1 MLREYLVDLKSIEV
15 QGWLDWFATNK
26 DAFEAIEVILGI
38 LGILLIA
45 PIIWGIK
52 QFLKW
57 MRSPAPI
64 SKEET
69 PEATKTDNSQ
79 TQNFANQSGG
89 NAAGRDVNIIHNHTN
104 GEDQERYRQSVERQ
118 INDLTNRLERANQ
131 DKGALDADK
140 RRLQNEINDLRAKTF
155 DIEASY
161 NAAKDRAD
169 NLAAQLTSLS
179 NQVDSEQLAQARG
192 LLAEF
197 DFDGAEKILTQIV
210 NDQELNVRQSAA
222 AFYGL
227 GEIAEERVNWQD
239 ALEHYQRAYGQDPTL
254 EHQKACAR
262 LCWRMGRWKEALS
275 LYKDILKLT
284 EAEHGTSG
292 NEYATSLNNLAVI
305 YDDTGRYED
314 AERLHDEALSIRRRL
329 LGADHPDTALSLNN
343 LAGLYYAQR
352 RYEDAEPLFEE
363 ALSIT
368 RSVLGED
375 HPDTGQS
382 LNNLAELYRS
392 QGRYAEAAPLYKE
405 AVEIME
411 RVLGAEHPNTK
422 MMRENYEVLLAEMKE
437 EGAE

>member
-1 MLREYLVDLKSIEV
+1 MDLKSIDV
-15 QGWLDWFATNK
+15 QGWLDWFAANK
-26 DAFEAIEVILGI
+26 DAFEAIDVILGI
-38 LGILLIA
+38 FVILLIA

-57 MRSPAPI
+57 IRSPAPI
-64 SKEET
+64 PKEDA

-104 GEDQERYRQSVERQ
+104 GEDQERYCQSVERQ
-118 INDLTNRLERANQ
+118 INDLTSRLERANQ

-140 RRLQNEINDLRAKTF
+140 QRLQNEINDLRAKLF
-155 DIEASY
+155 DIEASFD
-161 NAAKDRAD
+161 AAKERAD
-169 NLAAQLTSLS
+169 NLAAQLTALS
-179 NQVDSEQLAQARG
+179 NQVDPEQLAQARG

-197 DFDGAEKILTQIV
+197 DFHGAEKILTQIV
-210 NDQELNVRQSAA
+210 DDQELNVRQSAA

-239 ALEHYQRAYGQDPTL
+239 ALEHYQRAYGHDPTL
-254 EHQKACAR
+254 EHQKAYAR
-262 LCWRMGRWKEALS
+262 LCWRMGRWEEALS

-292 NEYATSLNNLAVI
+292 NEDATSLNNLAVI
-305 YDDTGRYED
+305 YDDTGRYKD

-329 LGADHPDTALSLNN
+329 LGADHPDTARSLNN
-343 LAGLYYAQR
+343 LAGLYR
-352 RYEDAEPLFEE
+352 
-363 ALSIT
+363 
-368 RSVLGED
+368 V
-375 HPDTGQS
+375 
-382 LNNLAELYRS
+382 
-392 QGRYAEAAPLYKE
+392 QGRYAEAAPMLKE

-422 MMRENYEVLLAEMKE
+422 IMRKNYEALLAEMKE
-437 EGAE
+437 SGR